1 MLTTFHPS
9 STQRSTMVWNAS
21 NLWQMTIFH
30 AGSCPCCDDSSAL
43 SCVLVKLI
51 NYLRGL
57 RMDASQWFHRYGA
70 SEWSYLNL
78 VAAGS
83 CQYPLNDFGLSVR
96 IVLGVLPGL
105 GCQFALCL
113 FVDQSVTGMIAQPIA
128 KQQHLLDLFTPLR
141 KDMQIS
147 RYIGWF

>member
-57 RMDASQWFHRYGA
+57 RMDASQWFHC
-70 SEWSYLNL
+70 WSRRLLSATELSRIKQGLIWDFATDGIGVGRWHGRTFLEGNARRRQVSVL
-78 VAAGS
+78 V
-83 CQYPLNDFGLSVR
+83 VE
-96 IVLGVLPGL
+96 
-105 GCQFALCL
+105 
-113 FVDQSVTGMIAQPIA
+113 
-128 KQQHLLDLFTPLR
+128 
-141 KDMQIS
+141 
-147 RYIGWF
+147 